1 MKHSILFAALGLVGF
16 GAAAQEVGQVLSS
29 TPVIQQVAVPR
40 QVCTQG
46 YVTAPAQTSGAGGLM
61 GAIAG
66 GALGSTIGHGS
77 GTAAAV
83 LLGTVGG
90 AILGNNIEAG
100 GSQQVAVPTCTTET
114 SYENRTV
121 AYNVTYE
128 YRGQQYTTQMPYDP
142 GTTIQLRA
150 SGAAPSVAQGP
161 AVTAPP
167 VTQSAPIYTQ
177 PAPVYTQ
184 PAPIVVQPAPVY
196 VPAPAPIVYAPYAV
210 YPTPYPYYRP
220 YYPPVGVSLGFVF
233 HGGHRHHHHHRRW
246 R

>member
-1 MKHSILFAALGLVGF
+1 MKHSIFCVALGLVGF

-40 QVCTQG
+40 QVCSQG
-46 YVTAPAQTSGAGGLM
+46 YVTAAPQTSGAGGLM

-90 AILGNNIEAG
+90 AILGNNIEGNGAR
-100 GSQQVAVPTCTTET
+100 QQMAVPTCTTET
-114 SYENRTV
+114 TYENRTV

-128 YRGQQYTTQMPYDP
+128 YQGRQYQAQMPYDP
-142 GTTIQLRA
+142 GTTIRLNT
-150 SGAAPSVAQGP
+150 GGMNAPAVAQGP
-161 AVTAPP
+161 AVSAPP
-167 VTQSAPIYTQ
+167 LQQSAPVYGQ
-177 PAPVYTQ
+177 PQPVYTQ
-184 PAPIVVQPAPVY
+184 PAPVVVQQQPVYVQPAPV
-196 VPAPAPIVYAPYAV
+196 VYAPYPV
-210 YPTPYPYYRP
+210 YAAPYPYYRP
-220 YYPPVGVSLGFVF
+220 YYPPIGVSLGVVI
-233 HGGHRHHHHHRRW
+233 GGHRHRHRHW

>member
-1 MKHSILFAALGLVGF
+1 MKHSILFATLGLVGF
-16 GAAAQEVGQVLSS
+16 SAAAQEVGQVLSS

-46 YVTAPAQTSGAGGLM
+46 YATAPAQTSGAGGLM

-77 GTAAAV
+77 GTVAAV

-90 AILGNNIEAG
+90 AILGNNIEG
-100 GSQQVAVPTCTTET
+100 SGSQQVAVPTCTTET
-114 SYENRTV
+114 TYENRTV

-128 YRGQQYTTQMPYDP
+128 YQGRQYQTQMPYDP
-142 GTTIQLRA
+142 GTTIRLQSSA
-150 SGAAPSVAQGP
+150 NAPAVAQGP
-161 AVTAPP
+161 AVSAPP
-167 VTQSAPIYTQ
+167 LAQSAVPIVTH
-177 PAPVYTQ
+177 PAPV
-184 PAPIVVQPAPVY
+184 IVQGAPVY
-196 VPAPAPIVYAPYAV
+196 VQAPAPVVYAPYAV

-233 HGGHRHHHHHRRW
+233 RGGHRHHHHRRW